1 MRKSWNNPHG
11 VKLSLGVRS
20 SLPLEGLIVQPS
32 ELSQREIGSIMRDGK
47 KCMRENH
54 NTVALQQAFSDI
66 ERHLNR
72 SDRKGVRL

>member
-11 VKLSLGVRS
+11 VRLSLGIRN

-47 KCMRENH
+47 KRMRENYD
-54 NTVALQQAFSDI
+54 TMALQQAFSDI

-72 SDRKGVRL
+72 SDHKGIRL